1 MNGWSHQHKPVD
13 IVRLKNQSSGNRDMS
28 AARAWCAGIVFFY
41 QIFQLLTIRCA
52 ERMWPTGNLET
63 FCVFQINL
71 TRFYASTVV
80 VSASRIWLVKE
91 AGELCRDDFV
101 LTCCPQFLCCDLYN
115 EADMCPPWTAIR
127 KVTWECWHCVD
138 SCHMECSRGA
148 KVLTLWSVARQYQGW
163 FSHSRVECSYISTP
177 G

>member
-1 MNGWSHQHKPVD
+1 MESPTQTCWYCQTEKSVFWKP
-13 IVRLKNQSSGNRDMS
+13 GYECG
-28 AARAWCAGIVFFY
+28 ARVMRRHRFFY

-163 FSHSRVECSYISTP
+163 FSHSRVEYSYISTP